1 MTIGNKLPLAHM
13 SSRRY
18 VYSTPEIQVEYSANM
33 KQADCECIWDTEDS
47 PDYLPEDLDSTRSC
61 VRKVRALASEM

>member
-1 MTIGNKLPLAHM
+1 MTIGNKLPLAHI

-33 KQADCECIWDTEDS
+33 KQADGECIRDTLKTPQITCQRIWIVPGPVLE
-47 PDYLPEDLDSTRSC
+47 R
-61 VRKVRALASEM
+61 